1 MTVMHPV
8 HAIHYK
14 CLPQSWGRVPPS
26 VYYAHQRSARSSC
39 STFSVRSRGAHA
51 PAVAEPQFHI
61 STSMNKKTFMCGAHV
76 CACVIK
82 SVRVHVRVCVASI
95 LHIRC
100 MFACVRMW
108 VAQTRGPL
116 ARSSRWHQS
125 AAAAVLVGAIH
136 KQSRWTAIGMR
147 VMSIFQ

>member
-1 MTVMHPV
+1 MHTSEV
-8 HAIHYK
+8 HD
-14 CLPQSWGRVPPS
+14 RV
-26 VYYAHQRSARSSC
+26 A
-39 STFSVRSRGAHA
+39 A
-51 PAVAEPQFHI
+51 PLTSAVAEHMRPQWRSAFVSSRCHCYIPSSNCREPQLHI

-136 KQSRWTAIGMR
+136 SRDGQRLGGGWCRYSSSGGG
-147 VMSIFQ
+147 